1 MIKHTI
7 PLPLPS
13 SSPLLPLP
21 SYSLIPPTIHKGWVS
36 KKLFCKKNAY
46 FLTHSLSLSSFYIFL
61 IPPKIHKGWVPK
73 ICIAKNVF
81 SFLTASLSLS
91 LAHFFFNQPP
101 PTLIKRITRPWQL
114 CYLSEIWSVGASSFT
129 FYFYGTHNHSDIHPR
144 SPW

>member
-91 LAHFFFNQPP
+91 LTHFFFNHLSDQ
-101 PTLIKRITRPWQL
+101 
-114 CYLSEIWSVGASSFT
+114 SEIWSVGASSFT
-129 FYFYGTHNHSDIHPR
+129 FYFYGTHNHSDIHPPP
-144 SPW
+144 PW